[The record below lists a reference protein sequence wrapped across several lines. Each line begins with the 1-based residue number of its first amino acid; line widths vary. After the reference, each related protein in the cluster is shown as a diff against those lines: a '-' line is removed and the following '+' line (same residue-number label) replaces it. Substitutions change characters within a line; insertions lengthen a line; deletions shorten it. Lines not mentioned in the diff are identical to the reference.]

1 MKQKKSI
8 QILAEAGILVAV
20 AVVLDYIFGM
30 ISPFRYGGSI
40 SPAMLPI
47 FVLAYRRGWKA
58 GVLGGVALGVVSS
71 LFNLYYLNPLQYA
84 LDYPIAFGVL
94 GLAGLVKQSD
104 TKLGPFLLGV
114 LGASFLRYLS
124 HGFSG
129 YFWFITYPNLAADVT
144 PSWWLYSFVFY
155 NLPYMAA
162 SAAFCAALGAVLL
175 KRGLLR
181 LQPN

>member
-1 MKQKKSI
+1 MKQHKSI
-8 QILAEAGILVAV
+8 QILAEAGILIAV
-20 AVVLDYIFGM
+20 AVVLDYIFGL

-40 SPAMLPI
+40 SPAMLPV

-58 GVLGGVALGVVSS
+58 GILGGVALGVVSS

-84 LDYPIAFGVL
+84 LDYPVAFGVL
-94 GLAGLVKQSD
+94 GLAGLAKQGD
-104 TKLGPFLLGV
+104 AKVGPFLLGV

-129 YFWFITYPNLAADVT
+129 YFWFFAYPEVASDVT

-162 SAAFCAALGAVLL
+162 SAAFSAALGLVLL